1 MPKFASVVS
10 LEFETPEEVTDY
22 QLRIAEAHD
31 DLNKDVEQL
40 IVVHTSETSVIGV
53 RVHRDQESRDRY
65 EKEMETRRASFPS
78 LPKDS
83 VRLEGRVAYIFQ
95 HSKYFDLAL

>member
-1 MPKFASVVS
+1 M
-10 LEFETPEEVTDY
+10 
-22 QLRIAEAHD
+22 
-31 DLNKDVEQL
+31 
-40 IVVHTSETSVIGV
+40 IGV

-78 LPKDS
+78 LPKAA

-95 HSKYFDLAL
+95 HSKYLALAV

>member
-65 EKEMETRRASFPS
+65 EKEMETRCVLLLAKR
-78 LPKDS
+78 L
-83 VRLEGRVAYIFQ
+83 VRLEGGLLISFSVKISRP
-95 HSKYFDLAL
+95 HL

>member
-10 LEFETPEEVTDY
+10 LEFAPEEVTDY

-65 EKEMETRRASFPS
+65 EKEAETRRASFPS

-83 VRLEGRVAYIFQ
+83 VRLRGKSIFQ
-95 HSKYFDLAL
+95 HSKYLDLTLK